1 MDSSKATYYN
11 NKALALYHNEQ
22 YEESLIE
29 YNKALSLDQKD
40 ARTLFNR
47 GNTYLALQKI
57 EQAHADFDLAINLMP
72 TNAKFYHSKGL
83 AYQDTM

>member
-1 MDSSKATYYN
+1 M
-11 NKALALYHNEQ
+11 ALYHNQQ
-22 YEESLIE
+22 YDESLIE
-29 YNKALSLDQKD
+29 YNKALSLDPND

-57 EQAHADFDLAINLMP
+57 EEAHSDFDLAIKIMP

-83 AYQDTM
+83 AFQDTK